1 MADRPSKKTLKKVQ
15 KGLKKH
21 KKKEKKSLKRMVKSA
36 KNRGDGKL
44 RRKHK
49 DGPGVH
55 RNVWGE
61 DHNGAQEA
69 AMPAESGG
77 YDRAYRPG
85 PAGKWMMD
93 HRAGSGRRP

>member
-1 MADRPSKKTLKKVQ
+1 MPNPPSKKTLKKVQ
-15 KGLKKH
+15 KGLKQH

-44 RRKHK
+44 NRNHK

-61 DHNGAQEA
+61 DHNGEREA
-69 AMPAESGG
+69 LMPAEGGG
-77 YDRAYRPG
+77 YDRAYRSDG
-85 PAGKWMMD
+85 GW
-93 HRAGSGRRP
+93 RIR